1 MTEAGLKKAEMAHPL
16 ALLRK
21 AYGL

>member
-1 MTEAGLKKAEMAHPL
+1 MKENGLASAEMAHPL
-16 ALLRK
+16 TLISK